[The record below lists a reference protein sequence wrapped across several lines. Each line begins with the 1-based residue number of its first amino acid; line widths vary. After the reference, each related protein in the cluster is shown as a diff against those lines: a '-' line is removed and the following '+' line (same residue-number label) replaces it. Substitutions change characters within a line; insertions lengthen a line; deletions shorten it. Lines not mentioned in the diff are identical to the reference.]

1 MRDGE
6 LCFDSCYPPT
16 CCSAWVHLKLEIS
29 TVIKV
34 FLAFKKSSQ
43 TLWLLILIFDTIWPR
58 QPIQIGKH
66 ILQNEIYKGVFL
78 YKDLD
83 LEQQNMG
90 FASGA
95 TQLSVIQFSP
105 KRANSSKCGHF
116 FGCQLLSPVFTSG
129 QGSVIERDFFAAIII
144 KCSKPI
150 FTNWR

>member
-1 MRDGE
+1 M
-6 LCFDSCYPPT
+6 
-16 CCSAWVHLKLEIS
+16 
-29 TVIKV
+29 
-34 FLAFKKSSQ
+34 
-43 TLWLLILIFDTIWPR
+43 FDTTWPR

-90 FASGA
+90 FASEA